1 MENTTHNNG
10 FLFSVG
16 SLVLFGIIVLATA
29 SAVLAFRH
37 TGDNYYYLKHQLIS
51 GVIPGIILF
60 FLVSRFPHH
69 KLKKIAIPLMVLS
82 IIATALVFVPQLGIQ
97 VGKASRWIHIGSFS
111 FQPSEL
117 LKLSSVIYL
126 AALFES
132 RKRDITHIQESFI
145 PFLCISGVVG
155 LLLLA
160 QPDLGTLT
168 VVMCT
173 ALSVYFLAGAKL
185 AHVGAIILLGIMA
198 LSIFVFG
205 LGYEKDRVEVFLG
218 IRHDAS
224 DKAYQI
230 NTALSMI
237 KTSGV
242 FGIGYGQS
250 QQKSTVYLPEPM
262 GDSIFAVVGEELGF
276 FGIASAIAL
285 FALLGWQG
293 FIIVRNAS
301 TTFGAIL
308 AGGIIS
314 WILIQATINIS
325 AISGLI
331 PLTGIPL
338 PFISYGSTS
347 YVVLLTACGIVY
359 NIQRM
364 SGDRGKHNQ

>member
-1 MENTTHNNG
+1 METIFGKNG

-16 SLVLFGIIVLATA
+16 GLVLFGLTVLATA

-37 TGDNYYYLKHQLIS
+37 TGDNYYYLKHQIVS
-51 GVIPGIILF
+51 GVIPGIALF
-60 FLVSRFPHH
+60 FLASKFPHQR
-69 KLKKIAIPLMVLS
+69 LKKFAIPMMIIAIVLMV
-82 IIATALVFVPQLGIQ
+82 LVFVPGLGIQ
-97 VGKASRWIHIGSFS
+97 IGKAKRWIDLGFMS

-117 LKLSSVIYL
+117 LKLASVVYL

-132 RKRDITHIQESFI
+132 RKRDITHVRESFI
-145 PFLCISGVVG
+145 PFLCISAVVG
-155 LLLLA
+155 LLLFA
-160 QPDLGTLT
+160 QPDLGTLS
-168 VVMCT
+168 VVMAT
-173 ALSVYFLAGAKL
+173 ALAVYFLAGAKM
-185 AHVGAIILLGIMA
+185 AHVGAVILLGFFA
-198 LSIFVFG
+198 LGIFVFG
-205 LGYEKDRVEVFLG
+205 LGYERDRVEVFLG
-218 IRHDAS
+218 IRQDVS

-230 NTALSMI
+230 NTALRMI
-237 KTSGV
+237 EDSGV

-250 QQKSTVYLPEPM
+250 QQKSTAYLPEPM
-262 GDSIFAVVGEELGF
+262 GDSIFAVVAQELGF
-276 FGIASAIAL
+276 LGIMAAIGL
-285 FALLGWQG
+285 FAILGWQG
-293 FIIVRNAS
+293 YAIALGAP
-301 TTFGAIL
+301 TAFGSIL
-308 AGGIIS
+308 AGGIVS